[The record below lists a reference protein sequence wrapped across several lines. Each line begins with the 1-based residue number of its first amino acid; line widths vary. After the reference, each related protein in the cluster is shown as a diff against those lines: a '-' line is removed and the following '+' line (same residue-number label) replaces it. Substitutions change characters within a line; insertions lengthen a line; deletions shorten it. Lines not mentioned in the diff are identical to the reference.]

1 MPFPI
6 HVQWFLAQPGS
17 LCKYTTGTSKITRK
31 TNEQQQQKHQ
41 TILQTSEA
49 HMSNLVIGY
58 LKSTGKRIFALYS
71 FSSIYKQCSDNFL
84 NAYLSLCNA
93 YFVFSLLCFRSPNSS
108 LSVFLVIPF
117 LRTSVGLWACGPV
130 MLQSRP
136 HAQKQFANTEYS
148 GSVCICGGGS
158 TILFCFLILL
168 TYFILLVIFNL
179 F

>member
-6 HVQWFLAQPGS
+6 HVQWFLVQPGS

-41 TILQTSEA
+41 TIRQTSET

-108 LSVFLVIPF
+108 LSVFLVTPF
-117 LRTSVGLWACGPV
+117 LRTSVGLWAC
-130 MLQSRP
+130 
-136 HAQKQFANTEYS
+136 HAPGQASCPEVVGQHRIDS
-148 GSVCICGGGS
+148 GSVCICGGS
-158 TILFCFLILL
+158 TILFCFLFLF